1 MFMPVLASCFI
12 LVIAIAIAG
21 KKGEQSMK
29 DKLEKFQERE
39 RAANEVRRQPID
51 DLDYLSIPE
60 EFFDLPTDDSS
71 RDAAEARRILETLR
85 EEKIVNLTGISN
97 TDLKLRYGVANLP
110 DLMNFDQNFTSL
122 VRALQMYA
130 AYLNEAGYYKE
141 AVSVLEYAVKI
152 KSDVSASYRLLG
164 KLYMKEDQSDKIE
177 GLISKARAL
186 NSPLS
191 DPIVRSLTA
200 LISKD

>member
-97 TDLKLRYGVANLP
+97 TDLKLR
-110 DLMNFDQNFTSL
+110 
-122 VRALQMYA
+122 
-130 AYLNEAGYYKE
+130 
-141 AVSVLEYAVKI
+141 
-152 KSDVSASYRLLG
+152 
-164 KLYMKEDQSDKIE
+164 
-177 GLISKARAL
+177 
-186 NSPLS
+186 
-191 DPIVRSLTA
+191 
-200 LISKD
+200 

>member
-141 AVSVLEYAVKI
+141 AISVLEYAVKI

-177 GLISKARAL
+177 GLISNAREL

>member
-141 AVSVLEYAVKI
+141 AISVLEYAVKI

>member
-51 DLDYLSIPE
+51 DLDYLSIPG
-60 EFFDLPTDDSS
+60 EFFDLPFDGSS
-71 RDAAEARRILETLR
+71 RDASEARRILENLR
-85 EEKIVNLTGISN
+85 NEKIVNLTGISN

-110 DLMNFDQNFTSL
+110 DLMNFDQNFTAL
-122 VRALQMYA
+122 ARALQMYA
-130 AYLNEAGYYKE
+130 AYLNEAGYCKD
-141 AVSVLEYAVKI
+141 AVSVLEYAIKI

-164 KLYMKEDQSDKIE
+164 KLYAKEGQSEKLE
-177 GLISKARAL
+177 ELITKAKEL

-191 DPIVRSLTA
+191 DSIVRNLTSLT
-200 LISKD
+200 SKD

>member
-12 LVIAIAIAG
+12 LIIAIAIAG
-21 KKGEQSMK
+21 KKGEKSMK
-29 DKLEKFQERE
+29 DKLEQFQERE

-51 DLDYLSIPE
+51 DLDYLAIPE
-60 EFFDLPTDDSS
+60 EFFTFPCDDSS
-71 RDAAEARRILETLR
+71 HDAAEARRILENLR
-85 EEKIVNLTGISN
+85 KEKIVNLTGISN

-110 DLMNFDQNFTSL
+110 DLMTFDQNFTSL

-130 AYLNEAGYYKE
+130 EYLNDAGYDKE
-141 AVSVLEYAVKI
+141 AVSVLEYAVRI

-164 KLYMKEDQSDKIE
+164 KLYAKADKCEKIE
-177 GLISKARAL
+177 ELITKARAL
-186 NSPLS
+186 NSPMS

-200 LISKD
+200 LTSKA